1 MAKLFSDSYTW
12 TQRRKVVTKEQLH
25 ISGLETFGHD
35 THKDSK
41 APLPDHFH
49 DAVEIVYIV
58 TGSQTY
64 CMNGR
69 EYTVTGN
76 QVFLTPAYQ
85 VHGTGG
91 TMHGRYEHYWVRL
104 EIPTQEGFLML
115 DGETGAMLQQRLM
128 ELPSPVISPV
138 RNLKGLMDQCFDLLC
153 REEPLLRAE
162 GCALLVQFLCEI
174 LRTHAKGDG
183 VSKEISSALQYIHT
197 HVEEEISLEELAAIS
212 GLSLSRFKSR
222 FRQEVQSTPREYIN
236 VKKIQRAKE
245 LLTGTEIAVT
255 EMAFMLSFSSSSY
268 FSAMFRKLVGCTP
281 TAYRQR
287 KAWNLVQHEPTK

>member
-1 MAKLFSDSYTW
+1 
-12 TQRRKVVTKEQLH
+12 
-25 ISGLETFGHD
+25 
-35 THKDSK
+35 
-41 APLPDHFH
+41 
-49 DAVEIVYIV
+49 
-58 TGSQTY
+58 
-64 CMNGR
+64 
-69 EYTVTGN
+69 
-76 QVFLTPAYQ
+76 
-85 VHGTGG
+85 
-91 TMHGRYEHYWVRL
+91 
-104 EIPTQEGFLML
+104 ML

-236 VKKIQRAKE
+236 VKKMERAKQLLKESE
-245 LLTGTEIAVT
+245 LTVTEIA
-255 EMAFMLSFSSSSY
+255 FRLSFSSSSY
-268 FSAMFRKLVGCTP
+268 FAALFRKMAGATP
-281 TAYRQR
+281 SDYRSR
-287 KAWNLVQHEPTK
+287 HGSVSRRF